1 MVNGIECMILKIVES
16 AYRVN
21 KKGKDNIFVE
31 LKSDSLTVTRFNG
44 GLKFNVPNDE
54 FRTTINLDDK
64 DTLKNLFKIYIFIK
78 DFYIN
83 NWEEEEDD

>member
-44 GLKFNVPNDE
+44 GLKFN
-54 FRTTINLDDK
+54 
-64 DTLKNLFKIYIFIK
+64 Y
-78 DFYIN
+78 Y
-83 NWEEEEDD
+83 